1 MDLGTSPLKAVWVG
15 GDQINGLD
23 SPLSY
28 HRESN
33 VPFPKCEMPSE
44 TLARI
49 KARQDSLSRMQ
60 GVPLGLKPLQHRR
73 WEAAAN
79 ESSRLTS
86 AVISA
91 QVWPRI
97 PSSQDANCS
106 VPKPLPELGVNYSSI
121 IEKFFIFASQWRI
134 WLPGGWGQLSRY
146 VRPVRP
152 S

>member
-73 WEAAAN
+73 WEAAGD

-97 PSSQDANCS
+97 PFSQDANCS
-106 VPKPLPELGVNYSSI
+106 VPKPLPELGVNLRCSYW
-121 IEKFFIFASQWRI
+121 EVFISVSQWRI